1 MVVIACGCVLVFATG
16 AASGHASSK
25 VRACG
30 KVRASGGGP
39 PSAMPSLLIT
49 VQGGS
54 VSCANARL
62 IIGHFQSLIT
72 QHAKISGYSCT
83 QINTAGDERCVRGK
97 TVIKGTYPK

>member
-1 MVVIACGCVLVFATG
+1 MLAVTG

-25 VRACG
+25 ARACG

-49 VQGGS
+49 VQDGT
-54 VSCANARL
+54 VSCARARQ

-72 QHAKISGYSCT
+72 KHAKVYGYACT
-83 QINTAGDERCVRGK
+83 QINTAGDESCVKGK